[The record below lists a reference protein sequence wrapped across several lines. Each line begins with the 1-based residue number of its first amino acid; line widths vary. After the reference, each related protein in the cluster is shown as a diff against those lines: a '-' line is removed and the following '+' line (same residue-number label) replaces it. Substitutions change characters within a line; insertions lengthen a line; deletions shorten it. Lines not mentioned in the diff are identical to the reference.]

1 MKIVQ
6 TYTQD
11 KNKRYSN
18 MVSKEKYIIFLDFK
32 QLMYVCVCVFILK
45 ILHEI
50 RKNFH
55 PFCQLSL
62 CFYINCKHSYVRKCL
77 MNPSY

>member
-11 KNKRYSN
+11 KNKRYYN

-32 QLMYVCVCVFILK
+32 QLMYVCVCLYSKSFMKLEFSSFLSIISL
-45 ILHEI
+45 LL
-50 RKNFH
+50 RK
-55 PFCQLSL
+55 L
-62 CFYINCKHSYVRKCL
+62 
-77 MNPSY
+77 

>member
-1 MKIVQ
+1 MGMKIVQ

-32 QLMYVCVCVFILK
+32 QLMCVCVCIYTQ

-50 RKNFH
+50 RIFVLFLNYLFA
-55 PFCQLSL
+55 S
-62 CFYINCKHSYVRKCL
+62 
-77 MNPSY
+77 M

>member
-1 MKIVQ
+1 MGMKIVQ

-45 ILHEI
+45 SFMKLEFSSFFSII
-50 RKNFH
+50 
-55 PFCQLSL
+55 SL
-62 CFYINCKHSYVRKCL
+62 LLCKL
-77 MNPSY
+77 

>member
-6 TYTQD
+6 TYTED

-32 QLMYVCVCVFILK
+32 QLMMYVCVYVCVYT
-45 ILHEI
+45 
-50 RKNFH
+50 
-55 PFCQLSL
+55 Q
-62 CFYINCKHSYVRKCL
+62 
-77 MNPSY
+77 NPS

>member
-1 MKIVQ
+1 MGMKIVQ

-32 QLMYVCVCVFILK
+32 QLMYVCVCIYTQ

-50 RKNFH
+50 RIFILFLNYLFA
-55 PFCQLSL
+55 S
-62 CFYINCKHSYVRKCL
+62 
-77 MNPSY
+77 M

>member
-1 MKIVQ
+1 MDMKIVQ
-6 TYTQD
+6 TYTQN

-32 QLMYVCVCVFILK
+32 QVMYVCVFIPK

-55 PFCQLSL
+55 LFVNYLFAST
-62 CFYINCKHSYVRKCL
+62 
-77 MNPSY
+77 